1 LERSHSNVAFVTIA
15 VFKLISKDMKKT
27 RRKVTS
33 KFFLKHTLAGYIG
46 KKQFQCNMKEINLKE
61 ETVQI

>member
-1 LERSHSNVAFVTIA
+1 
-15 VFKLISKDMKKT
+15 MKKT